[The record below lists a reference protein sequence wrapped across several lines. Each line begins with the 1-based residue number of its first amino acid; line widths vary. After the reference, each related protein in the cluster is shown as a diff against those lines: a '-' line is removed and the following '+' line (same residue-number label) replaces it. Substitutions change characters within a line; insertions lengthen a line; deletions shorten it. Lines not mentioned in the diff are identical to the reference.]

1 MINKKYVNILF
12 FFMVFSLPFTVLPT
26 AIQIPQLGSIGKKL
40 IIFPLLVGFIYT
52 AWMQYKNRDVFYK
65 FSIFKRYTFIYML
78 SIIISCIVGLV
89 IYPYYSELVS
99 GPLNQSTNLLKVV
112 NILQDKGFNFNVEI
126 LTVVW
131 FIVRVIKTLIV
142 DYIFTFGMAFLI
154 YIWYRKSSEDGIKVF
169 INAIIISSILILL
182 VGYIEVFYFLGAS
195 WAKSI
200 LIFLNPIFHDIK
212 ANGMWWPPLLWG
224 AQQTRSLFAEPSY
237 LGMFGVVAT
246 PILFYKFFNC
256 SSYKKMLIWGLF
268 LNQFLILL
276 FLTKARTAVVLLLFS
291 AFLFIIL
298 ASVFYFKDKVRLKKL
313 VLLMAIFIMSFFMA
327 NYVMTFYQIDT
338 QIIKSSTQTNN
349 VDINKYI
356 DENLTSV
363 THTNQ
368 RSNKARFSII
378 ESDIRIG
385 MEYPILGVGYGLRNR
400 YVLDYLP
407 DSAFSNNEVKM
418 WNRMLNEQG
427 IMKFS
432 YPSLSEYAFRFSQT
446 GIVGLIIYLFPGY
459 ILLKRLLRKTY
470 NQRDDTSIM
479 ILTIFG
485 GILITGLGD
494 TLVILAAYWIIL
506 GLGFAYVDK

>member
-12 FFMVFSLPFTVLPT
+12 FLMVFSLPFTVLPT

-99 GPLNQSTNLLKVV
+99 GPLNQSTNLLKVTELLKNIGV
-112 NILQDKGFNFNVEI
+112 NINIEI
-126 LTVVW
+126 FTVTW
-131 FIVRVIKTLIV
+131 FIIRSLKTLIV

-154 YIWYRKSSEDGIKVF
+154 YIWYRKASEDGIKVF

-212 ANGMWWPPLLWG
+212 ANGMWWPPLLWVE
-224 AQQTRSLFAEPSY
+224 QQTRSVFAEPSY
-237 LGMFGVVAT
+237 LGMFGVLTIPV
-246 PILFYKFFNC
+246 LLYKFVN
-256 SSYKKMLIWGLF
+256 SISYKSMFLWGLF
-268 LNQFLILL
+268 INQFLVLL
-276 FLTKARTAVVLLLFS
+276 FLTKARTALVLLLFS
-291 AFLFIIL
+291 VLLFIL
-298 ASVFYFKDKVRLKKL
+298 LCLLFYYKDKIILKKL
-313 VLLMAIFIMSFFMA
+313 GAFIAIFIVSFFMA
-327 NYVMTFYQIDT
+327 NYCMAHYQVDNAVVKSATKT
-338 QIIKSSTQTNN
+338 QEIN
-349 VDINKYI
+349 VNKYI
-356 DENLTSV
+356 DDNLTSV
-363 THTNQ
+363 TQSNK

-378 ESDIRIG
+378 EADLKIG
-385 MEYPILGVGYGLRNR
+385 MDYPILGVGSGLRNR
-400 YVLDYLP
+400 YILDYLP
-407 DSAFSNNEVKM
+407 EGAFSNNEVKM
-418 WNRMLNEQG
+418 WNRLLKEQG

-432 YPSLSEYAFRFSQT
+432 YPSLSEYAFKFSQT
-446 GIVGLIIYLFPGY
+446 GILGLIIYLFPIYMLGKKLIKKTIKKKDIISIMLTTIFSG
-459 ILLKRLLRKTY
+459 ILL
-470 NQRDDTSIM
+470 
-479 ILTIFG
+479 
-485 GILITGLGD
+485 TGLGD